1 MTNAH
6 ALIFT
11 GGNRPHSAAEHIYSP
26 HSLVIAAD
34 SGFDN
39 ARRAGKTPH
48 VLIGDMDSISP
59 QHLAEAEASGIEV
72 IRHPS
77 DKDKTDTELALE
89 LAIERGKSFLTVIS
103 GGGDRL
109 DHVLGFMHSAA
120 RFAGGDVFVDLLI
133 GTAQIDIVA
142 PEQWH
147 TIVVGEQPIVSL
159 IPLGG
164 PARGVSTERLTWEL
178 DNDILLPFHSRGV
191 SNVALDT
198 SFNIH
203 ITDGVLAVV
212 QPYFFDPDIDTVT
225 PGGLN

>member
-39 ARRAGKTPH
+39 ARRVGKTPH
-48 VLIGDMDSISP
+48 VLIGDMDSIP
-59 QHLAEAEASGIEV
+59 PEHLAQAEAADTEV

-109 DHVLGFMHSAA
+109 DHILGFLHSAA

-133 GTAQIDIVA
+133 GTTQIDIVA

-159 IPLGG
+159 VPLGG
-164 PARGVSTERLTWEL
+164 PALGVTTERLKWEL
-178 DNDILLPFHSRGV
+178 DHDTLLPFYSRGI
-191 SNVALDT
+191 SNMALDT
-198 SFNIH
+198 SFNVH
-203 ITDGVLAVV
+203 ITDGRLAVV
-212 QPYFFDPDIDTVT
+212 QPYFFDPNIETDT